1 MVHFLP
7 EAMIPKITLLY
18 KFSKGNP
25 KKDNFHNPFL
35 ILTRYRFYDCVLD
48 ANKEVVDEQD
58 L

>member
-1 MVHFLP
+1 
-7 EAMIPKITLLY
+7 MIPKITLLY